1 MNFRKP
7 LSVLA
12 FFALAAP
19 LAAQA
24 DAPSGEFYELY
35 PKLSADAPAAVAD
48 RDDKGDRSSYAE
60 FSIWD
65 VIDNNEAAR
74 PVISRE
80 DVRRELASSPMPEVK
95 A

>member
-12 FFALAAP
+12 FVAFAAP
-19 LAAQA
+19 LAAHA
-24 DAPSGEFYELY
+24 DAPSGEFYELHAK
-35 PKLSADAPAAVAD
+35 PAADAPAPVAD
-48 RDDKGDRSSYAE
+48 RDDKDRSSYAE

-65 VIDNNEAAR
+65 VIDQKNDDAAR
-74 PVISRE
+74 VVSRE

>member
-12 FFALAAP
+12 FIAFAAP
-19 LAAQA
+19 LAAFA
-24 DAPSGEFYELY
+24 DPPSGEFYELY
-35 PKLSADAPAAVAD
+35 AKPSADSPAVASD
-48 RDDKGDRSSYAE
+48 REDKNDRRAYTE

-65 VIDNNEAAR
+65 VIDASKAAG
-74 PVISRE
+74 PVVSRE
-80 DVRRELASSPMPEVK
+80 DVRRELALSPMPEVK